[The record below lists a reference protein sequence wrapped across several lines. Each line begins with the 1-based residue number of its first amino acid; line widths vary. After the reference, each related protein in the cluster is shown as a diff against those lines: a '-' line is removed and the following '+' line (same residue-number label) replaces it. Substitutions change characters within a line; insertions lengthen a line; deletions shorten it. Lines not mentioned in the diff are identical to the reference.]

1 MKKLVMLA
9 MIILGSLSIQA
20 QKSEIEITSHV
31 YAVKG
36 QDSLKLD
43 LYLREDL
50 REVDSLP
57 VMLYVHGGGF
67 VTGSRINAAQEVFVR
82 HYAEQGYLGVSIDYR
97 LGGSTPEQPSRYGC
111 KNTLEAI
118 RLATTDL
125 ADATAWLLK
134 NCKVNPRRIIIAGGS
149 AGAMTVM
156 QAEYD
161 LCNREPYICRAL
173 PEGFNYAG
181 VVSAAGAICTPVG
194 AELTWQQMPC
204 PLFMLQGDEDNVVN
218 ESVGPAL
225 SLRLFRAESISRQLT
240 ETGQPHWLFLEK
252 GADHVVAM
260 KHLTDNLEETDKFI
274 RTFINEGRRSC
285 VRTEWS
291 DAEPPSMRDV
301 QEMVRWVPLYILG
314 YEKYLKDMDFNNIEK
329 PVGIVY

>member
-1 MKKLVMLA
+1 MKKFIMSAMVM
-9 MIILGSLSIQA
+9 LGSLSMHA
-20 QKSEIEITSHV
+20 QKSNIDISTHV

-50 REVDSLP
+50 CEADSLP

-134 NCKVNPRRIIIAGGS
+134 NCKVNPNRIIIAGGS

-161 LCNREPYICRAL
+161 LCNREPYICDIL
-173 PEGFNYAG
+173 SEGFNYAG
-181 VVSAAGAICTPVG
+181 VVSAAGAVCTPVG
-194 AELTWQQMPC
+194 GELTWSSKPC
-204 PLFMLQGDEDNVVN
+204 PLFMLQGDEDKVVN
-218 ESVGPAL
+218 EAVGPAL
-225 SLRLFRAESISRQLT
+225 NLRLFRAESISRQLT
-240 ETGQPHWLFLEK
+240 ETSQPHWLFLEN
-252 GADHVVAM
+252 GVDHVVAM
-260 KHLTDNLEETDKFI
+260 MHLTDNLEETDKFI

-291 DAEPPSMRDV
+291 DAEPPSMRDA

-314 YEKYLKDMDFNNIEK
+314 YEKYLKDMDFNTIEK
-329 PVGIVY
+329 PTNIVY